1 MSDRAIIRSVTH
13 ATFKIERTYEAPRA
27 KVFHAFAD
35 PIIKR
40 RWFAEGEGWDIE
52 TYELDF
58 RIGGTESSSFRFKGG
73 DLIRYDAVFYDIVP
87 DERII
92 ASYAM
97 MIGDTRIS
105 ASLATT
111 ELRSNGKGTKLLFT
125 EQGAYLDGH
134 DAVSEREEGT
144 RQLYE
149 ALARE
154 LGEK

>member
-1 MSDRAIIRSVTH
+1 MSERSVTH
-13 ATFKIERTYEAPRA
+13 ATFTIRRAYEAPRA
-27 KVFHAFAD
+27 KVFKAFAD
-35 PIIKR
+35 PAIKR

-52 TYELDF
+52 TYTLDF

-73 DLIRYDAVFYDIVP
+73 DLIRYDAIYHDIVP

-97 MIGDTRIS
+97 MIGDKRIS

-111 ELRSNGKGTKLLFT
+111 ELASAGKETKLVFT

-134 DAVSEREEGT
+134 DAVAQREEGT
-144 RQLYE
+144 RELYE

-154 LGEK
+154 LGVK